1 MKEILKDFGFG
12 IATVLAVI
20 GIISAV
26 IGLGELAGATPD
38 TIRLAIAT
46 PLFLYFTYIF
56 GGLTRNLYFKK

>member
-20 GIISAV
+20 GIISAF
-26 IGLGELAGATPD
+26 IGLGELAGATSD